1 MDRHT
6 GPMKSDSQQ
15 PETPANS
22 PEFEA
27 PHPGSPAMPRWT
39 TGELIDAPRITWRG
53 ALALIGP
60 GLVMSASAIGG
71 GEWLLGPEVTAK
83 YGGQL
88 LWLAAFSIL
97 FQALYNIEIS
107 RYTLYCGEPIFSGK
121 FRTLPGPWFWLVL
134 YLLFD
139 FSTVF
144 PYLAASAVVPVEVLI
159 LQGEMP
165 KHDEITYHW
174 WLNKVLATGIFLLAL
189 VPLIFGGKIFNS
201 LKVVMSAKLVLV
213 FGFLLV
219 LGLLFSRPAAWAEIW
234 SGFFKV
240 GNVPALAR
248 DAEGNRAAEQP
259 KIPKVENVFV
269 ELTQRGR
276 LPLLDFSLVASI
288 AALAAIAGNGG
299 LSNTPVSNYARD
311 QGWGMGDKVG
321 AIPSIVGGRGISL
334 THTGCVFEPSDKSLP
349 RWRRWYWHL
358 VRDQLLIWGPACLI
372 GMALPS
378 LLSVEFLPRGADAGQ
393 WNAAVMTAGGVREHV
408 TTPPPGTLVH
418 EAGLT
423 SLLAGPRWGQVFW
436 ALTLLCGFLVLST
449 TLVSTIDGI
458 IRRWVDVFWISSRRL
473 RQLDPRNIKY
483 VYFGVLICYSI
494 FGIIMLWFFNPQELI
509 RWATLG
515 YNFAIG
521 FSCWHTLAI
530 NRILLPKP
538 LRPGFVPTISL
549 ITGGIF
555 FWILGIV
562 TLLEKLRSVGL
573 IEL

>member
-1 MDRHT
+1 
-6 GPMKSDSQQ
+6 MKSDAQ
-15 PETPANS
+15 PSPEKPANS
-22 PEFEA
+22 PKFAA

-39 TGELIDAPRITWRG
+39 TGELIEAPIMGWRNM
-53 ALALIGP
+53 LALIGP

-83 YGGQL
+83 YGGAL
-88 LWLAAFSIL
+88 LWLAALSII

-107 RYTLYCGEPIFSGK
+107 RYTIYCGEPIFSGK

-134 YLLFD
+134 YLMFD

-159 LQGEMP
+159 LGGAMP
-165 KHDEITYHW
+165 DHDHVAYHW

-201 LKVVMSAKLVLV
+201 LKVVMSTKLVLV

-219 LGLLFSRPAAWAEIW
+219 LGILFSRPAAWAEIW

-248 DAEGNRAAEQP
+248 DADGSRAAEQP
-259 KIPKVENVFV
+259 KIPQVENIFV
-269 ELTQRGR
+269 EVTQRGR

-311 QGWGMGDKVG
+311 NGWGMGDKVG
-321 AIPSIVGGRGISL
+321 AIPSMIGGRGIAL
-334 THTGCVFEPSDKSLP
+334 THTGCVFEPNEKTLP

-358 VRDQLLIWGPACLI
+358 VRDQLLIWMPACLI
-372 GMALPS
+372 GVALPS
-378 LLSVEFLPRGADAGQ
+378 LLSVEFLPRGTGTNG
-393 WNAAVMTAGGVREHV
+393 WNAAVMTAEGVREHV
-408 TTPPPGTLVH
+408 TSPPAGTLVAD
-418 EAGLT
+418 AGL
-423 SLLAGPRWGQVFW
+423 SGYLSGPRWGNVFW
-436 ALTLLCGFLVLST
+436 ALTLLCGFLVLGT

-458 IRRWVDVFWISSRRL
+458 IRRWVDVFWISSPRL
-473 RQLDPRNIKY
+473 RRVDPRNIRY

-494 FGIIMLWFFNPQELI
+494 FGIIMLWFFNPKQLI
-509 RWATLG
+509 DWATLG

-521 FSCWHTLAI
+521 FSCWHTLVL

-538 LRPGFVPTISL
+538 LRPGIVPSISL

-555 FWILGIV
+555 FWILGVV
-562 TLLEKLRSVGL
+562 TVLAKLRSVGL
-573 IEL
+573 IDL

>member
-1 MDRHT
+1 MNDEVQT
-6 GPMKSDSQQ
+6 AADK
-15 PETPANS
+15 PANS
-22 PEFEA
+22 PNFEA
-27 PHPGSPAMPRWT
+27 PHPGSSAMPRWT
-39 TGELIDAPRITWRG
+39 EGELIEAPRITWRSS
-53 ALALIGP
+53 LALIGP

-159 LQGEMP
+159 LGGQMP
-165 KHDEITYHW
+165 DHDHVAYHW
-174 WLNKVLATGIFLLAL
+174 WLNKVLSTGIFLLAL

-213 FGFLLV
+213 FGFLIV
-219 LGLLFSRPAAWAEIW
+219 LGLFYSRPAAWGEIW
-234 SGFFKV
+234 SGFFKI

-248 DAEGNRAAEQP
+248 DADGKRAAEQP
-259 KIPKVENVFV
+259 KIPKVENIFV

-321 AIPSIVGGRGISL
+321 AIPSIVGGRGIAL
-334 THTGCVFEPSDKSLP
+334 THTGCVFEPNDKALP

-378 LLSVEFLPRGADAGQ
+378 LLSVEFLPRGTGTNG

-408 TTPPPGTLVH
+408 TSPPPGTLVH

-423 SLLAGPRWGQVFW
+423 SVLAGPTWGQIFW

-473 RQLDPRNIKY
+473 REVDPRNIKY
-483 VYFGVLICYSI
+483 VYFGVLIGYSL
-494 FGIIMLWFFNPQELI
+494 FGIVMLWFFNPQELI

-521 FSCWHTLAI
+521 FSCWHTLVL
-530 NRILLPKP
+530 NRVLLPKP
-538 LRPGFVPTISL
+538 LRPGLVPTISL

>member
-1 MDRHT
+1 MN
-6 GPMKSDSQQ
+6 SDANVA
-15 PETPANS
+15 PEKPANS
-22 PEFEA
+22 PKFEA

-39 TGELIDAPRITWRG
+39 EGELIDAPRITWRG
-53 ALALIGP
+53 SLALIGP

-83 YGGQL
+83 YGGAL
-88 LWLAAFSIL
+88 LWLAALSIL

-121 FRTLPGPWFWLVL
+121 FRTLPGPLFWLVI

-159 LQGEMP
+159 LGGEIP
-165 KHDEITYHW
+165 DHDNVPYHW

-219 LGLLFSRPAAWAEIW
+219 LGIFFSRPAAWTEIW
-234 SGFFKV
+234 SGFFKF
-240 GNVPALAR
+240 GNVPALTR
-248 DAEGNRAAEQP
+248 DIDGKRATEQP
-259 KIPKVENVFV
+259 KIPHVENVFV
-269 ELTQRGR
+269 EVTQRGR
-276 LPLLDFSLVASI
+276 LPLLDFSLIASI

-321 AIPSIVGGRGISL
+321 AIPSIVGGRGIAL
-334 THTGCVFEPSDKSLP
+334 THTGCVFEPNDKSLP
-349 RWRRWYWHL
+349 RWRRWYRHL
-358 VRDQLLIWGPACLI
+358 VRDQLLIWAPACLI
-372 GMALPS
+372 GLALPS
-378 LLSVEFLPRGADAGQ
+378 LLSVEFLPRGTSTNG
-393 WNAAVMTAGGVREHV
+393 WNAAVMTAGGVRDQV
-408 TTPPPGTLVH
+408 TNPPPGTLVS

-423 SLLAGPRWGQVFW
+423 SILAGPQWGQVFW

-473 RQLDPRNIKY
+473 REVDPHNIKY

-521 FSCWHTLAI
+521 FSCWHTLAL

-538 LRPGFVPTISL
+538 LRPGLVPTVSL
-549 ITGGIF
+549 VIGGIF